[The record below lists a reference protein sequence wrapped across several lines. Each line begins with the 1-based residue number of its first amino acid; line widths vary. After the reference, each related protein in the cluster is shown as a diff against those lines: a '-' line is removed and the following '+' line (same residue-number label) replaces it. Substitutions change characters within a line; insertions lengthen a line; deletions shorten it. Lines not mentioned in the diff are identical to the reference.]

1 LIFHGFYDILNI
13 EFLNILGKSMTTI
26 IGIQGQDYALV
37 CSDSR
42 ISTMDEG
49 GFTSQITTLGSNS
62 TKIAEN
68 NKYLLGAAGDM
79 RAINILHH
87 AFTPPTLPA
96 GTTGKKLDNFITT
109 KFVPALRECFE
120 KQGYASPENESAT
133 HIAQH
138 ESTIMT
144 VVAGSIYVID
154 GDYSWTSDINGVYA
168 MGTGSSYALGALQV
182 LCSSKVMTVAQAKK
196 VALKAIAVSAKYDP
210 YTGGPFHCYVQEKF

>member
-1 LIFHGFYDILNI
+1 LIFYGFYDILNI

-109 KFVPALRECFE
+109 KFVPSLRECFE

-144 VVAGSIYVID
+144 VVAGTIYVVD
-154 GDYSWTSDINGVYA
+154 GDYSWTSDIHGLYA

-182 LCSSKVMTVAQAKK
+182 LCSSKVMTIAQAKK

>member
-1 LIFHGFYDILNI
+1 
-13 EFLNILGKSMTTI
+13 MTTI

-109 KFVPALRECFE
+109 KFVPSLRECFE

-144 VVAGSIYVID
+144 VVAGTIYVVD
-154 GDYSWTSDINGVYA
+154 GDYSWTSDIHGLYA

>member
-1 LIFHGFYDILNI
+1 
-13 EFLNILGKSMTTI
+13 MTTI

-96 GTTGKKLDNFITT
+96 GTNGKKLDNFITT

-144 VVAGSIYVID
+144 VVAGSIYVVD
-154 GDYSWTSDINGVYA
+154 GDYSWTSDINGIYA

-182 LCSSKVMTVAQAKK
+182 LCSSKVMTIAQAKK

>member
-1 LIFHGFYDILNI
+1 
-13 EFLNILGKSMTTI
+13 MTTI

>member
-1 LIFHGFYDILNI
+1 
-13 EFLNILGKSMTTI
+13 MTTI

-87 AFTPPTLPA
+87 AFTPPALPA
-96 GTTGKKLDNFITT
+96 GTNGKKLDNFITT

-144 VVAGSIYVID
+144 VVAGSIYVVD
-154 GDYSWTSDINGVYA
+154 GDYSWTSDINGIYA

-182 LCSSKVMTVAQAKK
+182 LCSSKVMTIAQAKK

>member
-1 LIFHGFYDILNI
+1 
-13 EFLNILGKSMTTI
+13 MTTI

-79 RAINILHH
+79 RAIKILHH

-109 KFVPALRECFE
+109 KFVPSLRECFE

-144 VVAGSIYVID
+144 VVAGTIYVVD
-154 GDYSWTSDINGVYA
+154 GDYSWTSDIHGLYA